1 MFWSQVKQVVIF
13 LFSWCW
19 FLSFAVQAAHA
30 WFEDNR
36 PFLIL
41 RFPIARNQS
50 CMLKWKSISWT
61 SQTVPSMT
69 LKTQE
74 GRVPMNKLL
83 VEMLEANSQ
92 WSFWRTRA
100 GPEGNVFPMAISVG
114 PGPGSWFLVTSS
126 MGTPVSRSPGSQSW
140 WTRFLTGP
148 YRLESWSKFDQRFNL
163 DPLHKK
169 PGLPC

>member
-13 LFSWCW
+13 LFSWC
-19 FLSFAVQAAHA
+19 

-100 GPEGNVFPMAISVG
+100 GPEGNVFPMPISVG
-114 PGPGSWFLVTSS
+114 PGPG
-126 MGTPVSRSPGSQSW
+126 PGSW
-140 WTRFLTGP
+140 WHLLWQLQCQDLLVPNLGEHLLLHHCWRFLTGP

-163 DPLHKK
+163 DPLHHK
-169 PGLPC
+169 PGLPF